1 MLTRRNARRQTAAR
15 RGFTLIEL
23 LVVISIIATLAALI
37 LPAVQNAR
45 ATARRAECL
54 NNMRN
59 CGVAAQSYASSR
71 NGNLPYV
78 IDVSSTIN
86 FGTAAAPQNGAA
98 PWTVQ

>member
-1 MLTRRNARRQTAAR
+1 MLTRRYARRQSAAR

-54 NNMRN
+54 NNCLLYTSPSPR
-59 CGVAAQSYASSR
+59 
-71 NGNLPYV
+71 
-78 IDVSSTIN
+78 D
-86 FGTAAAPQNGAA
+86 
-98 PWTVQ
+98 